1 MTSPTSTLRH
11 RSPRPAR
18 QVAKLW
24 AARQSTS
31 VSAGLKTRL
40 GVEQATGLFRR
51 QVAAEHGLVARS
63 TQLSKRRLAETEFK
77 K

>member
-1 MTSPTSTLRH
+1 M
-11 RSPRPAR
+11 
-18 QVAKLW
+18 
-24 AARQSTS
+24 
-31 VSAGLKTRL
+31 SAGLKTRL
-40 GVEQATGLFRR
+40 GVEPATGLFRR